1 LSDWFFKQGGTRP
14 GWAWTDKIAWLDGKT
29 IGVWEGFKDRYTALT
44 SVFARMHISGTRK
57 FINEVLSEGL
67 TLATGGLVVMY
78 GLALPAFNE
87 ADQAKWRT
95 TGQYSVTFQDQSG
108 NEIGRRGINIDDA
121 VPLEEIPDA
130 LIKATLATE
139 DRRFFEHY
147 GVDLLGTLRALVE
160 NVRANDVV
168 QGGSTLTQ
176 QLAKNLFLSSE
187 RSITRKIKEAFLAI
201 WLEAHLSKREILKLY
216 LDRAYMGGGAFGAE
230 AAAQFYFGKSVRD
243 ISMAEA
249 AMMAG
254 LYKAP
259 TKYAPHVNLSAARAR
274 ANEVLSNLVE
284 AGFYTAGEVYAARLN
299 PAKPIEQTETRSPDW
314 FLDWAFDEV
323 QRIMRGR
330 GQYNLT
336 VRTTVD
342 LDLQNSA
349 EQILENMVKTNG
361 RWNSFRTGAIV
372 TMEPDGAV
380 RALVGGVDYG
390 ESQFNRATRAKRQ
403 PGSSFKT
410 YVYAAAIAQEGYTE
424 RSTLR
429 DVSPRCGRWAPRNYN
444 GSYGS
449 GRRVSMTD
457 AFRRSLNTT
466 AVQLSFAVGRKK
478 LVSFVEALG
487 IEGVRPSCSIALG
500 DTGITPLEHT
510 AGYAVFANGGKQ
522 ATPYGVL
529 EITNSSGQRVYLRE
543 RDEPKPK
550 QLIPRRAV
558 EVTNRLMHAVVEAGT
573 GKRAQ
578 LDFTHAVGKTGTSSN
593 YRDAWF
599 VGFTGKYVTSVWL
612 GNDNYRPMYKRRGRG
627 GVTGGSYPAQT
638 WQSVMQVAHR
648 SMAFDTIP
656 GLDDHPTQVAERRR
670 LEELR
675 RTDPLLAAAARAA
688 QESGR
693 QLPAATRRA
702 LEALAE
708 NLGLA
713 ARGETA
719 VPPGSTA
726 AVPREQPPVGTPQP
740 EQRAE
745 DPNAPSANRRPRER
759 S

>member
-1 LSDWFFKQGGTRP
+1 MSDWFFRQGGQRP
-14 GWAWTDKIAWLDGKT
+14 GSDWSERITWLDDRFLA
-29 IGVWEGFKDRYTALT
+29 IWEGVKDRYTAL
-44 SVFARMHISGTRK
+44 SSQFARMHISGTRK
-57 FINEVLSEGL
+57 FVNEVLSEGL
-67 TLATGGLVVMY
+67 TLATGGLIVLY

-87 ADQAKWRT
+87 ADEAKWMS
-95 TGQYSVTFQDQSG
+95 TGQYSVTFQDQNG
-108 NEIGRRGINIDDA
+108 TEIGRRGINIDDA
-121 VPLEEIPDA
+121 VPLEEIPDV

-147 GVDLLGTLRALVE
+147 GVDVLGTLRALVE

-187 RSITRKIKEAFLAI
+187 RSITRKIKEAFLAV
-201 WLEAHLSKREILKLY
+201 WLESHLTKREILKLY

-243 ISMAEA
+243 ITMAEA

-254 LYKAP
+254 LFKAP
-259 TKYAPHVNLSAARAR
+259 TKYAPHINLSAARAR

-284 AGFYTAGEVYAARLN
+284 AGFYTAGEVYAARLQ
-299 PAKPIEQTETRSPDW
+299 PAKPIEQAETRSPDW
-314 FLDWAFDEV
+314 FLDWAFEEV
-323 QRIMRGR
+323 QRVMRGR
-330 GQYNLT
+330 GQFNLT

-342 LDLQNSA
+342 LELQNSA
-349 EQILENMVKTNG
+349 EQILQNMVRTNG
-361 RWNSFRTGAIV
+361 RRNNFRTGAIV
-372 TMEPDGAV
+372 TMEPNGAV

-410 YVYAAAIAQEGYTE
+410 YVYAAAIVEKGYTS
-424 RSTLR
+424 RSRLR

-444 GSYGS
+444 GSYGT

-466 AVQLSFAVGRKK
+466 AVQLSFAVGRKNV
-478 LVSFVEALG
+478 VSFVDGLG
-487 IEGVRPSCSIALG
+487 IKGVRPSCSIALG

-510 AGYAVFANGGKQ
+510 AGYAVFANGGQ
-522 ATPYGVL
+522 TATPYAIL
-529 EITNSSGQRVYLRE
+529 EITTSNGERVYVRE
-543 RDEPKPK
+543 RDEPAPK

-558 EVTNRLMHAVVEAGT
+558 EVTNQLMQAVVEAGT

-578 LDFTHAVGKTGTSSN
+578 LEFTHAVGKTGTSSS

-612 GNDNYRPMYKRRGRG
+612 GNDNYRPMTRRRG
-627 GVTGGSYPAQT
+627 GVTGGSFPAET

-656 GLDDHPTQVAERRR
+656 GLSDHPTQVAERQR
-670 LEELR
+670 LERLR
-675 RTDPLLAAAARAA
+675 RSDPVLAAAARAA
-688 QESGR
+688 QQSGR
-693 QLPAATRRA
+693 RLPERTQKA
-702 LEALAE
+702 LESLAR
-708 NLGLA
+708 NLELA
-713 ARGETA
+713 TQEKAA
-719 VPPGSTA
+719 ISPGSTA
-726 AVPREQPPVGTPQP
+726 TVPAPPRATNSD
-740 EQRAE
+740 QRAE
-745 DPNAPSANRRPRER
+745 QPKATLPSFRRRDR